1 MTQDIP
7 RSDKGERRRPLVAF
21 AAFAAGIFTLLAL
34 LGLGYWQVERRAWK
48 LDLIARVESRV
59 HAPAAPIPP
68 APLWPSSSEARDAY
82 RHVFAEG
89 RFLADGS
96 VYTQAATELGGGYWL
111 MTPLLLDDGSV
122 LFVNRGF
129 VPPEWRRRH
138 SPLPAAAPAAGRVRV
153 TGLLRMSE
161 PGGGF
166 LRHNDPANDRWYSR
180 DVDAMAKARG
190 LGRVAPFFIDA
201 ERGADP
207 GPPVA
212 GLTVIRF
219 PNNHLMYAITWFTL
233 AALMAGF
240 LAMQVRAWLS
250 RR

>member
-1 MTQDIP
+1 MTQDSP
-7 RSDKGERRRPLVAF
+7 RAEKGERRRPLVAF
-21 AAFAAGIFTLLAL
+21 AAFAAGIFTLLVL
-34 LGLGYWQVERRAWK
+34 LGLGYWQVERLAWK
-48 LDLIARVESRV
+48 RDLIARVESRV

-68 APLWPSSSEARDAY
+68 EALWPSSTEARDAY

-89 RFLADGS
+89 RLLGGKS

-111 MTPLLLDDGSV
+111 MTPLALDDGGV

-129 VPPEWRRRH
+129 VTAEWRRQH
-138 SPLPAAAPAAGRVRV
+138 GVPPDAGGRVRIG
-153 TGLLRMSE
+153 GLLRMSE

-180 DVDAMAKARG
+180 DTAAMAKARG
-190 LGRVAPFFIDA
+190 LDHVAPFFIDA
-201 ERGADP
+201 ERGAEP

-233 AALMAGF
+233 AALLAGF
-240 LAMQVRAWLS
+240 LGLQARAWLS